1 MQRPIAFICVAALAS
16 IYAACGPKVIPF
28 HQMRTPSGDFCSD
41 MPIYAGRD
49 QPDKEFH
56 RLGPVK
62 SGANFKTVAERLESL
77 RKAACEAEAD
87 AVIEASED
95 EVRQAD
101 ATFGKVASGTAVVW
115 TRRTDSEGRPLGLGS
130 VDGKKAEGTFK
141 EDVKPEATAK
151 DPTPLNTGVE
161 VKSPPPAPTPS
172 ATAEPT
178 PSATASATTAPTTKT
193 TTTTTTKTKTKT
205 K

>member
-1 MQRPIAFICVAALAS
+1 MQRATAFFSAAALVAV
-16 IYAACGPKVIPF
+16 YAACAPTIIPF

-41 MPIYAGRD
+41 MPIFSGRD
-49 QPDKEFH
+49 VPEKEFH

-62 SGANFKTVAERLESL
+62 SAGKLNTVAERLESL
-77 RKAACEAEAD
+77 RKSACAAEAD

-95 EVRQAD
+95 EERQID
-101 ATFGKVASGTAVVW
+101 ATFSKIASGTAVVW
-115 TRRTDSEGRPLGLGS
+115 TRRVDSEGRPLGLGS
-130 VDGKKAEGTFK
+130 VDGKKPEGTFK
-141 EDVKPEATAK
+141 ENPTPDVTAK

-172 ATAEPT
+172 ATAEPAPT
-178 PSATASATTAPTTKT
+178 ATANATTAPSTTTK
-193 TTTTTTKTKTKT
+193 TTTKTKTKT

>member
-62 SGANFKTVAERLESL
+62 SGASFKTVAERLESL
-77 RKAACEAEAD
+77 RKAACDAEAD

-101 ATFGKVASGTAVVW
+101 GTYGKVASGTAVIW
-115 TRRTDSEGRPLGLGS
+115 TRRTDEEGRPLGLGS
-130 VDGKKAEGTFK
+130 VDGKKPEGTFK
-141 EDVKPEATAK
+141 DEVKPEATAK

-172 ATAEPT
+172 ATAEPPPT
-178 PSATASATTAPTTKT
+178 ATASATTAPTTKT

>member
-1 MQRPIAFICVAALAS
+1 MQRHIAFFSVAALVAV
-16 IYAACGPKVIPF
+16 YAACAPKVIPF

-41 MPIYAGRD
+41 MPIFAGRD
-49 QPDKEFH
+49 QPEKEFH

-62 SGANFKTVAERLESL
+62 SGASFKTVAERLESL

-95 EVRQAD
+95 EVRQPD
-101 ATFGKVASGTAVVW
+101 GTYGRVASGTAVIW
-115 TRRTDSEGRPLGLGS
+115 TRRPDEQGRPLGLGS
-130 VDGKKAEGTFK
+130 VDGKKPEGAFT
-141 EDVKPEATAK
+141 EHAAPEVSAK

-161 VKSPPPAPTPS
+161 VKSPPPT
-172 ATAEPT
+172 ATTAATSEPP
-178 PSATASATTAPTTKT
+178 PSATASATTSPTPSTTTK
-193 TTTTTTKTKTKT
+193 TTTKTKTKT